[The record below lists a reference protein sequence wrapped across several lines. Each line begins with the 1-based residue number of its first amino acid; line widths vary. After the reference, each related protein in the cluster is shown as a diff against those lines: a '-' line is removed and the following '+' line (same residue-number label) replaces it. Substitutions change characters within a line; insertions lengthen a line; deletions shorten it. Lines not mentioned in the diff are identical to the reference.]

1 MYKKKGL
8 PGEGD
13 LVVCTVKKIEDSIV
27 FVDLDEYENA
37 KGIIKI
43 DEIYAGRIRSIKDF
57 VDVGRKIVC
66 KVLKVDEGNRILDLS
81 LRRVTEGLRKN
92 KLEEFKKERS
102 AYNFLKLFFEKNNI
116 PIEKLHE
123 ILDKVLEDYELLYP
137 FIYEIYIE
145 KNKKL
150 LEKYIDD
157 KELANKLYKYIIENF
172 VPPKIVRSGI
182 LTIYSLEKDGIKI
195 IKDVLK
201 KLKEFCEIKYKG
213 APEYY
218 IKVVGLNVKEINN
231 KLKNINKI
239 LEEEK
244 KIYYEIK
251 WEK

>member
-1 MYKKKGL
+1 VEDLDKNFGDIMTKEVFYSKLKMV
-8 PGEGD
+8 EDDVIDMGD
-13 LVVCTVKKIEDSIV
+13 LCISALNKS
-27 FVDLDEYENA
+27 
-37 KGIIKI
+37 
-43 DEIYAGRIRSIKDF
+43 
-57 VDVGRKIVC
+57 
-66 KVLKVDEGNRILDLS
+66 
-81 LRRVTEGLRKN
+81 TE
-92 KLEEFKKERS
+92 
-102 AYNFLKLFFEKNNI
+102 AFLN
-116 PIEKLHE
+116 
-123 ILDKVLEDYELLYP
+123 Y
-137 FIYEIYIE
+137 
-145 KNKKL
+145 
-150 LEKYIDD
+150 D
-157 KELANKLYKYIIENF
+157 KELADKLYKYIIENF

-239 LEEEK
+239 LEENK